1 VTDRKENPLFRS
13 RYRVSLAW
21 LLLPLLLAASGC
33 AGNRAFTT
41 GVASAQE
48 GDWDKAVQSYEEA
61 YRSDPSNK
69 DYKIEL
75 RRARFEA
82 AKEHIKRGNRNLAAK
97 EYDRAMEE
105 FQAALRF
112 DPTFQTAR
120 NAFDLARTGK
130 ESDRA
135 YESGLALLKAG
146 RESEARESFARAVE
160 LNPANIE
167 AAERHRYLVR
177 KSQRPIIGQF
187 EINLKSTK
195 PITLKLAD
203 TSIKE
208 AFLILSKLSGVNFL
222 FDEDVKDK
230 RVTLTLE
237 DVRFEQ
243 ALDMLTTVANLSRK
257 VLSENTIIVY
267 PTTPAKQSQYQ
278 DHFIRT
284 FFLSNIDAKKA
295 VNLVRSIIAVKKIFV
310 NEELNAIVVRDDPDV
325 INMVQKILDA
335 NDIADSELMLDVEI
349 LEVDRSK
356 LLKLGLELSP
366 TTASARITDGGS
378 SGTTTGTTTA
388 TTSGG
393 SVTLSTLSNLGPSNF
408 LFTLPSV
415 VANLR
420 AENSGAEILANPKI
434 RVKNHGKAK
443 IHIGERV
450 PIITSS
456 TNLGVITENIQYQ
469 DVGVKLDVE
478 PWIHQNN
485 EVSMKVKLEVSTL
498 GAQVSGTQTVAFRI
512 GARTTET
519 ELRLHDRETQI
530 IGGLINDEERTTVTR
545 VPGLGDIPGLGYL
558 FSSHDRNKVKT
569 DILMSITPYILRNL
583 SVPPKDVVSVWSGKE
598 NAVSSQRPAWDA
610 NEPKDDVVT
619 TPKEGA
625 AAVDAAAAGQSVSS
639 AQASAVAEAAQQAAT
654 PVTLGMKGPREV
666 QLGQQFEIEVGVEE
680 AKGLFA
686 VPLTMLFDPTRLKFL
701 GAAEGEFLR
710 QDGKLTSFV
719 ASPGAGKVTVG
730 LSRLGEVGG
739 IDGGGRLFTVRFQAT
754 APGQAPVRILNPQ
767 LRDVFRRTVP
777 SRADDY
783 PLEIR

>member
-1 VTDRKENPLFRS
+1 MFRS
-13 RYRVSLAW
+13 RYRAVLAR
-21 LLLPLLLAASGC
+21 LPLLALLLLLAGC
-33 AGNRAFTT
+33 AGNKAFTSGAT
-41 GVASAQE
+41 AAQE

-61 YRSDPSNK
+61 YRSDPANK

-82 AKEHIKRGNRNLAAK
+82 AKEHIKRGNRNLASK

-105 FQAALRF
+105 FQTALRF
-112 DPTFQTAR
+112 EPTFQTAR

-135 YESGLALLKAG
+135 YESGMALLKAG
-146 RESEARESFARAVE
+146 RDSEARESFARAVE
-160 LNPANIE
+160 LNPGNAD
-167 AAERHRYLVR
+167 AAEKHRFLVR
-177 KSQRPIIGQF
+177 KSQRPVIGQY

-208 AFLILSKLSGVNFL
+208 AFAILSKLSGVNFL

-243 ALDMLTTVANLSRK
+243 ALDMLTTVSNLSRK

-366 TTASARITDGGS
+366 TSASARITDGG
-378 SGTTTGTTTA
+378 TTTSTGGTTTA

-393 SVTLSTLSNLGPSNF
+393 SVTLSTLSNLGPGNF

-434 RVKNHGKAK
+434 RVKNHGKAR

-478 PWIHQNN
+478 PWVHQNN

-598 NAVSSQRPAWDA
+598 NVVSSQRPAWDA
-610 NEPKDDVVT
+610 TEPKDDLLPIPAEVGPAGIG
-619 TPKEGA
+619 TPLPAGGA
-625 AAVDAAAAGQSVSS
+625 PSDTLQP
-639 AQASAVAEAAQQAAT
+639 AEAAA
-654 PVTLGMKGPREV
+654 PVLLQMKGPKDV
-666 QLGQQFEIEVGVEE
+666 QPGQQFEIEVAVED
-680 AKGLFA
+680 AKALFA
-686 VPLTMLFDPTRLKFL
+686 VPLTLAFDPARLKFL

-710 QDGKLTSFV
+710 QDGKLTSF
-719 ASPGAGKVTVG
+719 AAAPGNGRVTVG
-730 LSRLGEVGG
+730 LSRLGDVGG

-754 APGQAPVRILNPQ
+754 AAGLSTVRVVDAQ
-767 LRDVFRRTVP
+767 LRDASRRAVP
-777 SRADDY
+777 SRADAY